1 MLSRFAAPVANFL
14 KKQTPKPAPGGVPEL
29 LAALEAVRARR
40 ADLEREEREIIA
52 ATQARLR
59 EQQEALAE
67 LQRRVHDC
75 GIAVGAAPT
84 TPSAQAVSPPEDSAL
99 RPSQPVL
106 LNN

>member
-14 KKQTPKPAPGGVPEL
+14 KKQTPKPVPGSVPEL

-52 ATQARLR
+52 ATQAKLR

-75 GIAVGAAPT
+75 GIAVGAAPI
-84 TPSAQAVSPPEDSAL
+84 TPSAPAVSPAEDPAL

-106 LNN
+106 LSN